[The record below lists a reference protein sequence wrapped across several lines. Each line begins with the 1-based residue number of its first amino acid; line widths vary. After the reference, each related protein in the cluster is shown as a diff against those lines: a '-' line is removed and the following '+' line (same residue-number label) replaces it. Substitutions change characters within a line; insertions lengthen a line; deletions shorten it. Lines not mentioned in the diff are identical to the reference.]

1 MALLDANEQWHPR
14 VGSDADGGGAGGSD
28 AGSSGASGRGA
39 VGSGAVRNGVAGRNA
54 FGNGNYGSADRS
66 NTQGGTDFDE
76 RLITP
81 RLAATALT
89 GAQLISIG
97 LTAGA
102 AGLTVAGLTVTWLA
116 AAGLTAAGLLAA
128 WRSRRHLESS
138 KRATRERQGSG
149 GIASELVAAELTAA
163 WSAASGMAATEST
176 GLTAAAGL
184 VAAGTLATW
193 LAVAGMETIGLT
205 AAWLAAAGLTAVW
218 YGRQYLEGSHGLRA
232 AANAVILD
240 DSTAQRR
247 QPLAAQRKGRLA
259 ARKQRR
265 QAKQHKQLT
274 REQGRR
280 CISLGHAFCARAV
293 VVDDDG
299 RERFL
304 GFDESEDDGIPDRPS
319 HRLAGQCIYFPG
331 ARQGG
336 EPSSEGQEPDAKQ
349 RGARQLDVM
358 QPPVQPIRAR
368 TATGYKGVN
377 HDQVRGVFRA
387 VAIDKGQ
394 KRRLGDFPTALE
406 AAICY
411 AQHVRGQRGQ
421 PTQAT
426 QAVGDDGL
434 QWQVHM
440 APGTASGYA
449 GVDAPP
455 SARKLGKPY
464 RARYGGHSLGY
475 YATATEAAVAHA
487 QCVCILD
494 AIGTGAIGEAALQAA
509 QRLELEGR
517 IEGSFGAG
525 MSGTDADIA
534 AVAGVPLA
542 WVAAELMGA
551 DPDESYGGRGGS
563 EQSCSGHACG
573 DLGCGE
579 LSYGKLGCSSQGCG
593 DLGCSELNC
602 GDLGYSGQG
611 CGDMGCGGLS
621 CGKLGCSGKDCGDLS
636 CDDLSCGGL
645 SCSIWAAEIWA
656 ATG

>member
-1 MALLDANEQWHPR
+1 M
-14 VGSDADGGGAGGSD
+14 
-28 AGSSGASGRGA
+28 
-39 VGSGAVRNGVAGRNA
+39 
-54 FGNGNYGSADRS
+54 
-66 NTQGGTDFDE
+66 
-76 RLITP
+76 
-81 RLAATALT
+81 
-89 GAQLISIG
+89 
-97 LTAGA
+97 
-102 AGLTVAGLTVTWLA
+102 
-116 AAGLTAAGLLAA
+116 
-128 WRSRRHLESS
+128 
-138 KRATRERQGSG
+138 
-149 GIASELVAAELTAA
+149 
-163 WSAASGMAATEST
+163 
-176 GLTAAAGL
+176 
-184 VAAGTLATW
+184 
-193 LAVAGMETIGLT
+193 
-205 AAWLAAAGLTAVW
+205 
-218 YGRQYLEGSHGLRA
+218 
-232 AANAVILD
+232 
-240 DSTAQRR
+240 
-247 QPLAAQRKGRLA
+247 
-259 ARKQRR
+259 
-265 QAKQHKQLT
+265 
-274 REQGRR
+274 
-280 CISLGHAFCARAV
+280 FCARAV

-299 RERFL
+299 SERFL
-304 GFDESEDDGIPDRPS
+304 GSDDDGTSDRPPNRPAEQGIDS
-319 HRLAGQCIYFPG
+319 PG

-336 EPSSEGQEPDAKQ
+336 APSGKGKTPEVEQ
-349 RGARQLDVM
+349 RDVV
-358 QPPVQPIRAR
+358 QAPVQPILAARA
-368 TATGYKGVN
+368 ATGYKGVN
-377 HDQVRGVFRA
+377 HDKARGVFRA
-387 VAIDKGQ
+387 VAIEKGR
-394 KRRLGDFPTALE
+394 KRRLGDFPTAIE
-406 AAICY
+406 AARCY
-411 AQHVRGQRGQ
+411 TRYVQGHRGQL
-421 PTQAT
+421 TQAT

-434 QWQVHM
+434 QWQLHM

-475 YATATEAAVAHA
+475 YATATEAAVAYA

-645 SCSIWAAEIWA
+645 SCSDLGCGNLGSDGLGSGDLELLL
-656 ATG
+656 GL